1 MSAKPVI
8 ILLFVALLASIGGA
22 LAYRTVFFQA
32 APALPNQVNGASP
45 ATAAD
50 LTGMKR
56 PDYTLG
62 SSTGEFVSA
71 EDFDGE
77 VVLVNFWATWCK
89 PCREEMPM
97 LVRVN
102 GDYRDKGFKV
112 VGIALDDVQ
121 QARDFASEL
130 GVDYTI
136 LVGSTDVMV
145 MVSLYGNRSGVL
157 PYSVLIDREGIIRWA
172 HVGIIDELTL
182 TEQIESLL

>member
-22 LAYRTVFFQA
+22 LAYRTVYFQA
-32 APALPNQVNGASP
+32 APDQPNQSIGDPS

-50 LTGMKR
+50 LIGMKR
-56 PDYTLG
+56 PEYTLG
-62 SSTGEFVSA
+62 SSTGEYVSA
-71 EDFDGE
+71 DKFDGE
-77 VVLVNFWATWCK
+77 VVLLNFWATWCK

-102 GDYRDKGFKV
+102 SDYQGKGFQV
-112 VGIALDDVQ
+112 VGVALDDVQ
-121 QARDFASEL
+121 QAREFASEL

-136 LVGSTDVMV
+136 LVGSTDVMA

-172 HVGIIDELTL
+172 HVGIIDELIL